1 MQNLRII
8 IVTGMSGS
16 GKSTALRAL
25 EDVGFFCV
33 DNLPVVLLPKLLEI
47 QTDAASEISKVALV
61 MDLRERYFLEK
72 YAEIFARLKEE
83 GHRIEI
89 LFLDASDE
97 SLLRRFRETRRAH
110 PLCERGTVMEGIALE
125 REKLSA
131 LRAMADKIVDT
142 SSFNVHQL
150 KEVIQRHFMTST
162 TEKRL
167 LINLMSFG
175 FRYGLPP
182 EADIVLDVRFLPNP
196 YFIEELKH
204 LNGEDEKIQEYVMG
218 WEESQTFLQKMLDMM
233 EFLIP
238 LYEKEGKSNLNIALG
253 CTGGKHRSVVMTTR
267 LARYF
272 LGRGLSGQ
280 RSASGYPQGL
290 GRRDE
295 GPGCRDPEDKE
306 QEKKDRESSRS
317 LFSYTCYYPSYPTP
331 LSLVPSSSCP
341 SPWPSAV
348 APSGWG
354 RRPAGP
360 SRSACPSRCPG
371 SSGRPT
377 TPWGSRTPRRRGC

>member
-72 YAEIFARLKEE
+72 YAEIFAKLKEE

-131 LRAMADKIVDT
+131 LRAMADKTVDT

-175 FRYGLPP
+175 FRYGLPA

-204 LNGEDEKIQEYVMG
+204 LNGENQKIQEYVMG
-218 WEESQTFLQKMLDMM
+218 WEESQTFLRKILDMM

-238 LYEKEGKSNLNIALG
+238 LYEKEGKSNLNVALG
-253 CTGGKHRSVVMTTR
+253 CTGGKHRSVVMAAR

-272 LGRGLSGQ
+272 AGENYLVNV
-280 RSASGYPQGL
+280 AH
-290 GRRDE
+290 RDIH
-295 GPGCRDPEDKE
+295 R
-306 QEKKDRESSRS
+306 
-317 LFSYTCYYPSYPTP
+317 
-331 LSLVPSSSCP
+331 V
-341 SPWPSAV
+341 
-348 APSGWG
+348 
-354 RRPAGP
+354 
-360 SRSACPSRCPG
+360 
-371 SSGRPT
+371 
-377 TPWGSRTPRRRGC
+377 

>member
-1 MQNLRII
+1 
-8 IVTGMSGS
+8 
-16 GKSTALRAL
+16 
-25 EDVGFFCV
+25 VGFFCV

-218 WEESQTFLQKMLDMM
+218 WEESQTFLQKILDMM

-238 LYEKEGKSNLNIALG
+238 LYEKEGKSNLNVALG
-253 CTGGKHRSVVMTTR
+253 CTGGKHRSVVMATR

-272 LGRGLSGQ
+272 AGENYLVNV
-280 RSASGYPQGL
+280 AH
-290 GRRDE
+290 RDIH
-295 GPGCRDPEDKE
+295 R
-306 QEKKDRESSRS
+306 
-317 LFSYTCYYPSYPTP
+317 
-331 LSLVPSSSCP
+331 
-341 SPWPSAV
+341 A
-348 APSGWG
+348 
-354 RRPAGP
+354 
-360 SRSACPSRCPG
+360 
-371 SSGRPT
+371 
-377 TPWGSRTPRRRGC
+377 

>member
-1 MQNLRII
+1 
-8 IVTGMSGS
+8 
-16 GKSTALRAL
+16 
-25 EDVGFFCV
+25 VGFFCV

-110 PLCERGTVMEGIALE
+110 PLCERGTVMEGISLE

-150 KEVIQRHFMTST
+150 KEVVQRHFMTST

-167 LINLMSFG
+167 VINLMSFG
-175 FRYGLPP
+175 YRYGLPP

-204 LNGEDEKIQEYVMG
+204 LNGQDEKIQEYVMG
-218 WEESQTFLQKMLDMM
+218 WEESRTFLEQLLKMM

-238 LYEKEGKSNLNIALG
+238 HYEKEGKSSLNVALG
-253 CTGGKHRSVVMTTR
+253 CTGGKHRSVVMANR
-267 LARYF
+267 LALYF
-272 LGRGLSGQ
+272 SGENYLVNV
-280 RSASGYPQGL
+280 AH
-290 GRRDE
+290 RDIH
-295 GPGCRDPEDKE
+295 R
-306 QEKKDRESSRS
+306 
-317 LFSYTCYYPSYPTP
+317 
-331 LSLVPSSSCP
+331 
-341 SPWPSAV
+341 A
-348 APSGWG
+348 
-354 RRPAGP
+354 
-360 SRSACPSRCPG
+360 
-371 SSGRPT
+371 
-377 TPWGSRTPRRRGC
+377 

>member
-1 MQNLRII
+1 MQNLKII

-72 YAEIFARLKEE
+72 YAEIFAKLKEE

-89 LFLDASDE
+89 LFLDASDD

-150 KEVIQRHFMTST
+150 KDVIQRHFMTST

-167 LINLMSFG
+167 VINLMSFG

-196 YFIEELKH
+196 FFIEELKH

-218 WEESQTFLQKMLDMM
+218 WEESQTFLRKMLDMM

-238 LYEKEGKSNLNIALG
+238 LYEKEGKSNLNVALG

-272 LGRGLSGQ
+272 AGENYLVNT
-280 RSASGYPQGL
+280 AH
-290 GRRDE
+290 RDIH
-295 GPGCRDPEDKE
+295 R
-306 QEKKDRESSRS
+306 
-317 LFSYTCYYPSYPTP
+317 
-331 LSLVPSSSCP
+331 
-341 SPWPSAV
+341 A
-348 APSGWG
+348 
-354 RRPAGP
+354 
-360 SRSACPSRCPG
+360 
-371 SSGRPT
+371 
-377 TPWGSRTPRRRGC
+377 

>member
-175 FRYGLPP
+175 FRYGLPA

-204 LNGEDEKIQEYVMG
+204 LNGENQKIQEYVMG
-218 WEESQTFLQKMLDMM
+218 WEESQTFLRKILDMM

-238 LYEKEGKSNLNIALG
+238 LYEKEGKSNLNVALG
-253 CTGGKHRSVVMTTR
+253 CTGGKHRSVVMAAR

-272 LGRGLSGQ
+272 AGENYLVNV
-280 RSASGYPQGL
+280 AH
-290 GRRDE
+290 RDIH
-295 GPGCRDPEDKE
+295 R
-306 QEKKDRESSRS
+306 
-317 LFSYTCYYPSYPTP
+317 
-331 LSLVPSSSCP
+331 
-341 SPWPSAV
+341 A
-348 APSGWG
+348 
-354 RRPAGP
+354 
-360 SRSACPSRCPG
+360 
-371 SSGRPT
+371 
-377 TPWGSRTPRRRGC
+377 

>member
-1 MQNLRII
+1 
-8 IVTGMSGS
+8 
-16 GKSTALRAL
+16 
-25 EDVGFFCV
+25 
-33 DNLPVVLLPKLLEI
+33 
-47 QTDAASEISKVALV
+47 VALV

-72 YAEIFARLKEE
+72 YAEIFAKLKEE
-83 GHRIEI
+83 GHPIEI
-89 LFLDASDE
+89 LFLDASDD

-150 KEVIQRHFMTST
+150 KDVIQRHFMTST

-167 LINLMSFG
+167 VINLMSFG

-218 WEESQTFLQKMLDMM
+218 WEESQTFLRKMLDMM

-238 LYEKEGKSNLNIALG
+238 LYEKEGKSNLNVALG
-253 CTGGKHRSVVMTTR
+253 CTGGKHRSVVMSTR

-272 LGRGLSGQ
+272 AGENYLVNT
-280 RSASGYPQGL
+280 AH
-290 GRRDE
+290 RDIH
-295 GPGCRDPEDKE
+295 R
-306 QEKKDRESSRS
+306 
-317 LFSYTCYYPSYPTP
+317 
-331 LSLVPSSSCP
+331 
-341 SPWPSAV
+341 A
-348 APSGWG
+348 
-354 RRPAGP
+354 
-360 SRSACPSRCPG
+360 
-371 SSGRPT
+371 
-377 TPWGSRTPRRRGC
+377 

>member
-1 MQNLRII
+1 MQNLKII

-72 YAEIFARLKEE
+72 YAEIFAKLKEE

-89 LFLDASDE
+89 LFLDASDD

-110 PLCERGTVMEGIALE
+110 PLCERGTVMEGITLE

-150 KEVIQRHFMTST
+150 KDVIQRHFMTST

-167 LINLMSFG
+167 VINLMSFG

-204 LNGEDEKIQEYVMG
+204 LNGQDEKIQEYVMG
-218 WEESQTFLQKMLDMM
+218 WEESQTFLRKMLDMM

-238 LYEKEGKSNLNIALG
+238 LYEKEGKSNLNVALG

-272 LGRGLSGQ
+272 SGEDYLVNV
-280 RSASGYPQGL
+280 AH
-290 GRRDE
+290 RDIH
-295 GPGCRDPEDKE
+295 R
-306 QEKKDRESSRS
+306 
-317 LFSYTCYYPSYPTP
+317 
-331 LSLVPSSSCP
+331 
-341 SPWPSAV
+341 A
-348 APSGWG
+348 
-354 RRPAGP
+354 
-360 SRSACPSRCPG
+360 
-371 SSGRPT
+371 
-377 TPWGSRTPRRRGC
+377 

>member
-1 MQNLRII
+1 MQNLRVI

-72 YAEIFARLKEE
+72 YAEIFAKLKEE

-110 PLCERGTVMEGIALE
+110 PLCERGTVMEGISLE

-175 FRYGLPP
+175 FRYGLPA

-204 LNGEDEKIQEYVMG
+204 LNGENEKIQEYVMG

-238 LYEKEGKSNLNIALG
+238 LYEKEGKSNLNVALG
-253 CTGGKHRSVVMTTR
+253 CTGGKHRSVVMANR

-272 LGRGLSGQ
+272 SGENYLVNV
-280 RSASGYPQGL
+280 AH
-290 GRRDE
+290 RDIH
-295 GPGCRDPEDKE
+295 R
-306 QEKKDRESSRS
+306 
-317 LFSYTCYYPSYPTP
+317 
-331 LSLVPSSSCP
+331 
-341 SPWPSAV
+341 A
-348 APSGWG
+348 
-354 RRPAGP
+354 
-360 SRSACPSRCPG
+360 
-371 SSGRPT
+371 
-377 TPWGSRTPRRRGC
+377 

>member
-1 MQNLRII
+1 MQNLRVI

-72 YAEIFARLKEE
+72 YAEIFAKLKEE

-110 PLCERGTVMEGIALE
+110 PLCERGTVMEGISLE

-175 FRYGLPP
+175 FRYGLPA

-204 LNGEDEKIQEYVMG
+204 LNGENDKIQEYVMG

-238 LYEKEGKSNLNIALG
+238 LYEKEGKSNLNVALG
-253 CTGGKHRSVVMTTR
+253 CTGGKHRSVVMANR

-272 LGRGLSGQ
+272 AGENYLVNV
-280 RSASGYPQGL
+280 AH
-290 GRRDE
+290 RDIH
-295 GPGCRDPEDKE
+295 R
-306 QEKKDRESSRS
+306 
-317 LFSYTCYYPSYPTP
+317 
-331 LSLVPSSSCP
+331 
-341 SPWPSAV
+341 A
-348 APSGWG
+348 
-354 RRPAGP
+354 
-360 SRSACPSRCPG
+360 
-371 SSGRPT
+371 
-377 TPWGSRTPRRRGC
+377 

>member
-1 MQNLRII
+1 MQNLKII

-72 YAEIFARLKEE
+72 YAEIFAKLKEE

-89 LFLDASDE
+89 LFLDASDD

-150 KEVIQRHFMTST
+150 KDVIQRHFMTST

-167 LINLMSFG
+167 VINLMSFG

-218 WEESQTFLQKMLDMM
+218 WEESQTFLRKMLDMM

-238 LYEKEGKSNLNIALG
+238 LYEKEGKSNLNVALG

-272 LGRGLSGQ
+272 SGENYLVNV
-280 RSASGYPQGL
+280 AH
-290 GRRDE
+290 RDIH
-295 GPGCRDPEDKE
+295 R
-306 QEKKDRESSRS
+306 
-317 LFSYTCYYPSYPTP
+317 
-331 LSLVPSSSCP
+331 
-341 SPWPSAV
+341 A
-348 APSGWG
+348 
-354 RRPAGP
+354 
-360 SRSACPSRCPG
+360 
-371 SSGRPT
+371 
-377 TPWGSRTPRRRGC
+377 

>member
-72 YAEIFARLKEE
+72 YAEIFAKLKEE

-218 WEESQTFLQKMLDMM
+218 WEESQTFLRKMLDMM

-272 LGRGLSGQ
+272 AGENYLVNT
-280 RSASGYPQGL
+280 AH
-290 GRRDE
+290 RDIH
-295 GPGCRDPEDKE
+295 R
-306 QEKKDRESSRS
+306 
-317 LFSYTCYYPSYPTP
+317 
-331 LSLVPSSSCP
+331 
-341 SPWPSAV
+341 A
-348 APSGWG
+348 
-354 RRPAGP
+354 
-360 SRSACPSRCPG
+360 
-371 SSGRPT
+371 
-377 TPWGSRTPRRRGC
+377 

>member
-72 YAEIFARLKEE
+72 YAEIFAKLKEE

-131 LRAMADKIVDT
+131 LRAMADKTVDT

-175 FRYGLPP
+175 FRYGLPA

-204 LNGEDEKIQEYVMG
+204 LNGENEKIQEYVMG
-218 WEESQTFLQKMLDMM
+218 WEESQTFLRKILDMM

-238 LYEKEGKSNLNIALG
+238 LYEKEGKSNLNVALG
-253 CTGGKHRSVVMTTR
+253 CTGGKHRSVVMANR

-272 LGRGLSGQ
+272 AGENYLVNV
-280 RSASGYPQGL
+280 AH
-290 GRRDE
+290 RDIH
-295 GPGCRDPEDKE
+295 R
-306 QEKKDRESSRS
+306 
-317 LFSYTCYYPSYPTP
+317 
-331 LSLVPSSSCP
+331 
-341 SPWPSAV
+341 A
-348 APSGWG
+348 
-354 RRPAGP
+354 
-360 SRSACPSRCPG
+360 
-371 SSGRPT
+371 
-377 TPWGSRTPRRRGC
+377 

>member
-1 MQNLRII
+1 MQNLKII

-72 YAEIFARLKEE
+72 YAEIFAKLKEE

-89 LFLDASDE
+89 LFLDASDDA
-97 SLLRRFRETRRAH
+97 LLRRFRETRRAH
-110 PLCERGTVMEGIALE
+110 PLCERGTVMEGITLE

-150 KEVIQRHFMTST
+150 KDVIQRHFMTST

-167 LINLMSFG
+167 VINLMSFG

-218 WEESQTFLQKMLDMM
+218 WEESQTFLRKMLDMM

-238 LYEKEGKSNLNIALG
+238 LYEKEGKSNLNVALG

-272 LGRGLSGQ
+272 AGENYLVNVAHRDIH
-280 RSASGYPQGL
+280 RS
-290 GRRDE
+290 
-295 GPGCRDPEDKE
+295 
-306 QEKKDRESSRS
+306 
-317 LFSYTCYYPSYPTP
+317 
-331 LSLVPSSSCP
+331 
-341 SPWPSAV
+341 
-348 APSGWG
+348 
-354 RRPAGP
+354 
-360 SRSACPSRCPG
+360 
-371 SSGRPT
+371 
-377 TPWGSRTPRRRGC
+377 

>member
-72 YAEIFARLKEE
+72 YAEIFAKLKEE

-175 FRYGLPP
+175 FRYGLPA

-204 LNGEDEKIQEYVMG
+204 LNGENEKIQEYVMG
-218 WEESQTFLQKMLDMM
+218 WEESQTFLRKMLDMM

-238 LYEKEGKSNLNIALG
+238 LYEKEGKSNLNVALG
-253 CTGGKHRSVVMTTR
+253 CTGGKHRSVVMATR

-272 LGRGLSGQ
+272 AGENYLVNV
-280 RSASGYPQGL
+280 AH
-290 GRRDE
+290 RDIH
-295 GPGCRDPEDKE
+295 R
-306 QEKKDRESSRS
+306 
-317 LFSYTCYYPSYPTP
+317 
-331 LSLVPSSSCP
+331 
-341 SPWPSAV
+341 A
-348 APSGWG
+348 
-354 RRPAGP
+354 
-360 SRSACPSRCPG
+360 
-371 SSGRPT
+371 
-377 TPWGSRTPRRRGC
+377 

>member
-33 DNLPVVLLPKLLEI
+33 DNLPVVLLPKFLEI

-61 MDLRERYFLEK
+61 MDLRERYFLGK

-110 PLCERGTVMEGIALE
+110 PLCERGTVMEGISLE
-125 REKLSA
+125 RERLSA

-167 LINLMSFG
+167 VINLMSFG
-175 FRYGLPP
+175 YRYGLPP

-204 LNGEDEKIQEYVMG
+204 LNGQDEKIQEYVMG
-218 WEESQTFLQKMLDMM
+218 WEESRTFLEQLLKMM

-238 LYEKEGKSNLNIALG
+238 LYEKEGKSSLNLALG
-253 CTGGKHRSVVMTTR
+253 CTGGKHRSVVMANR
-267 LARYF
+267 LALYF
-272 LGRGLSGQ
+272 SGENYLVNATHRDIH
-280 RSASGYPQGL
+280 RS
-290 GRRDE
+290 
-295 GPGCRDPEDKE
+295 
-306 QEKKDRESSRS
+306 
-317 LFSYTCYYPSYPTP
+317 
-331 LSLVPSSSCP
+331 
-341 SPWPSAV
+341 
-348 APSGWG
+348 
-354 RRPAGP
+354 
-360 SRSACPSRCPG
+360 
-371 SSGRPT
+371 
-377 TPWGSRTPRRRGC
+377 

>member
-72 YAEIFARLKEE
+72 YAEIFAKLKEE

-175 FRYGLPP
+175 FRYGLPA

-204 LNGEDEKIQEYVMG
+204 LNGENQKIQEYVMG
-218 WEESQTFLQKMLDMM
+218 WEESQTFLRKILDMM

-238 LYEKEGKSNLNIALG
+238 LYEKEGKSNLNVALG
-253 CTGGKHRSVVMTTR
+253 CTGGKHRSVVMAAR

-272 LGRGLSGQ
+272 AGENYLVNV
-280 RSASGYPQGL
+280 AH
-290 GRRDE
+290 RDIH
-295 GPGCRDPEDKE
+295 R
-306 QEKKDRESSRS
+306 
-317 LFSYTCYYPSYPTP
+317 
-331 LSLVPSSSCP
+331 
-341 SPWPSAV
+341 A
-348 APSGWG
+348 
-354 RRPAGP
+354 
-360 SRSACPSRCPG
+360 
-371 SSGRPT
+371 
-377 TPWGSRTPRRRGC
+377 

>member
-72 YAEIFARLKEE
+72 YAEIFAKLKEE

-175 FRYGLPP
+175 FRYGLPA

-204 LNGEDEKIQEYVMG
+204 LNGENQKIQEYVMG
-218 WEESQTFLQKMLDMM
+218 WEESQTFLRKILDMM

-238 LYEKEGKSNLNIALG
+238 LYEKEGKSNLNVALG
-253 CTGGKHRSVVMTTR
+253 CTGGKHRSVVMAAR

-272 LGRGLSGQ
+272 SGEDYLVNV
-280 RSASGYPQGL
+280 AH
-290 GRRDE
+290 RDIH
-295 GPGCRDPEDKE
+295 R
-306 QEKKDRESSRS
+306 
-317 LFSYTCYYPSYPTP
+317 
-331 LSLVPSSSCP
+331 
-341 SPWPSAV
+341 A
-348 APSGWG
+348 
-354 RRPAGP
+354 
-360 SRSACPSRCPG
+360 
-371 SSGRPT
+371 
-377 TPWGSRTPRRRGC
+377 

>member
-33 DNLPVVLLPKLLEI
+33 DNLPVVLLPKFLEI

-61 MDLRERYFLEK
+61 MDLRERYFLGK

-97 SLLRRFRETRRAH
+97 SLLRRFSETRRAH

-150 KEVIQRHFMTST
+150 KDVIQRHFMTST

-175 FRYGLPP
+175 YRYGIPP
-182 EADIVLDVRFLPNP
+182 EADIMLDVRFLPNP

-233 EFLIP
+233 GFLIP
-238 LYEKEGKSNLNIALG
+238 LYEKEGKSNLNVALG
-253 CTGGKHRSVVMTTR
+253 CTGGKHRSVVMTSR

-272 LGRGLSGQ
+272 SGENYLVNV
-280 RSASGYPQGL
+280 AH
-290 GRRDE
+290 RDIH
-295 GPGCRDPEDKE
+295 R
-306 QEKKDRESSRS
+306 
-317 LFSYTCYYPSYPTP
+317 
-331 LSLVPSSSCP
+331 
-341 SPWPSAV
+341 A
-348 APSGWG
+348 
-354 RRPAGP
+354 
-360 SRSACPSRCPG
+360 
-371 SSGRPT
+371 
-377 TPWGSRTPRRRGC
+377 

>member
-1 MQNLRII
+1 MQNLKII

-72 YAEIFARLKEE
+72 YAEIFAKLKEE

-89 LFLDASDE
+89 LFLDASDD

-167 LINLMSFG
+167 VINLMSFG

-218 WEESQTFLQKMLDMM
+218 WEESQTFLRKMLDMM

-238 LYEKEGKSNLNIALG
+238 LYEKEGKSNLNVALG

-272 LGRGLSGQ
+272 SGENYLVNI
-280 RSASGYPQGL
+280 AH
-290 GRRDE
+290 RDIH
-295 GPGCRDPEDKE
+295 R
-306 QEKKDRESSRS
+306 
-317 LFSYTCYYPSYPTP
+317 
-331 LSLVPSSSCP
+331 
-341 SPWPSAV
+341 A
-348 APSGWG
+348 
-354 RRPAGP
+354 
-360 SRSACPSRCPG
+360 
-371 SSGRPT
+371 
-377 TPWGSRTPRRRGC
+377 